1 MYNPN
6 EIKSFYNNYGERE
19 WQRLELT
26 PYDRINYYLHMDFLK
41 DYIGEGKKGLDA
53 GCGAGRFSIELAKL
67 KNRVTLFDIST
78 EQLRI
83 AEDKLK
89 ENNLMSYV
97 DGIINGDL
105 ADLSMLEDNTF
116 DTVICYG
123 APLNYLLGNVEK
135 AVRELVRV
143 TKPGGQVL
151 VSVNSKWGVIRTQLG
166 REDFDYVSFFGEP
179 NYWYIPEVVETGNL
193 PKHELVSHPERH
205 FFEAEELE
213 ALLSTCGLE
222 NITLGGS
229 PCISS
234 GFRKAVNDIE
244 KDKIAWET
252 LLEME
257 LKSYCKRTLAD
268 NGEFLLARGVK
279 ME

>member
-1 MYNPN
+1 MYNPK
-6 EIKSFYNNYGERE
+6 EISKFYNNYGERE
-19 WQRLELT
+19 WQRLDMT

-41 DYIGEGKKGLDA
+41 GFIGKGKKILDA
-53 GCGAGRFSIELAKL
+53 GCGAGRFSVELAKL
-67 KNRVTLFDIST
+67 ENRVTLFDISK
-78 EQLRI
+78 EQLNI

-89 ENNLMSYV
+89 ENDLMSYV

-105 ADLSMLEDNTF
+105 ADLSVFEDNTF

-123 APLNYLLGNVEK
+123 APLNYLLDNAEK
-135 AVRELVRV
+135 AVKELVRV
-143 TKPGGQVL
+143 TKPRGQVL

-166 REDFDYVSFFGEP
+166 REDFDYVSFFGKP
-179 NYWYIPEVVETGNL
+179 DYWYINEVVETGDL
-193 PKHELVSHPERH
+193 PKHELVAHPERH

-213 ALLSTCGLE
+213 SLLLKSGLG

-244 KDKIAWET
+244 KDEVAWNT
-252 LLEME
+252 LLEIE

-268 NGEFLLARGVK
+268 NGEFLLARGIK
-279 ME
+279 L